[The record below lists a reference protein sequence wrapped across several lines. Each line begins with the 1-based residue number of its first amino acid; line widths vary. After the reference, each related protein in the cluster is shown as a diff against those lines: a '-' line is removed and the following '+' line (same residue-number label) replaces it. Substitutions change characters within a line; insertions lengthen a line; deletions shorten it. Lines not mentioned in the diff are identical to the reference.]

1 METGMAVLAL
11 LMAFTGFVMLV
22 GGFSAMM
29 YILWQRGKES
39 EGRRAAAAGGGSP
52 RGIMNQQ

>member
-1 METGMAVLAL
+1 METGMVVLAL

-39 EGRRAAAAGGGSP
+39 EGRRAAAAGGSEGEL
-52 RGIMNQQ
+52 NQQ